1 MPRANDVSAG
11 ALKTKIVILM
21 VDPAQVAS
29 RNSSCGRDRGTSV
42 WHQPR
47 RNYQVKYKQEVA
59 PNAGC

>member
-1 MPRANDVSAG
+1 MCRGPTTSVHG
-11 ALKTKIVILM
+11 PQKIVILM
-21 VDPAQVAS
+21 VEPVQVAS

-47 RNYQVKYKQEVA
+47 RNYQIKYKQEVA